1 MPSRG
6 AASGAEALRALGVSA
21 GNAAAGLHSPQHSWD
36 GVDPIPS
43 QPICFL
49 RRPSGMG
56 SMLASNTI
64 TWSSGAST
72 NSTMWSASDPTK
84 ISIPTPGLYVFA
96 STFELVYTCGDA
108 NFVSSESVYKSGNL
122 VFIYFAFAFAF
133 AFDSCVGGF
142 YSHILGGVESGFRL
156 LQLTLGLGQ
165 LGLGF
170 RPVDVGRVL
179 NGLGIDF
186 TSFRQVADGV
196 EDCCQGL
203 PEDLPDLFHVDALTV
218 S

>member
-1 MPSRG
+1 MGFLSRGLWSTINIMDEAITKAKLEDAVVPSRG

-64 TWSSGAST
+64 TWFSGAST

-122 VFIYFAFAFAF
+122 VFIYFGSSITYPTYVTAKPSVDGF
-133 AFDSCVGGF
+133 SCF
-142 YSHILGGVESGFRL
+142 
-156 LQLTLGLGQ
+156 
-165 LGLGF
+165 
-170 RPVDVGRVL
+170 
-179 NGLGIDF
+179 
-186 TSFRQVADGV
+186 
-196 EDCCQGL
+196 
-203 PEDLPDLFHVDALTV
+203 LTV
-218 S
+218 AKVN